1 MITSDP
7 IFHLPYL
14 IICVVYS
21 KIAHTN
27 NDFMQQS
34 FTGMLRT
41 VPQQRAGNMAECK
54 GQSFGTHNRLK
65 KRPRNRNYNL
75 AVCYRNYVNHI
86 CINGTHFGA

>member
-41 VPQQRAGNMAECK
+41 VPQQRAGNMAERK

-65 KRPRNRNYNL
+65 KKAKKQKL
-75 AVCYRNYVNHI
+75 QSSSML
-86 CINGTHFGA
+86 